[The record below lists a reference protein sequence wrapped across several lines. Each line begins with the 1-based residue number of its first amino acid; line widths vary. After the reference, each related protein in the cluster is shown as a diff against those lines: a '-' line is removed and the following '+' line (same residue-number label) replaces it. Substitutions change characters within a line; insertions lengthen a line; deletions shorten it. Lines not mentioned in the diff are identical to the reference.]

1 MAIDPIREHWW
12 WRVAPTEPGPVV
24 VVDIDGVIAD
34 AQGRQYLLEG
44 SRADWEAFFAACGD
58 DPVVVEVR
66 TLLSLLNEAVGVL
79 LVTARPIR
87 TRDLTIAWL
96 TEHALRWDLLVMRP
110 AREFAP
116 AVLFKRDVVD
126 ELRGEGFE
134 LALAIE
140 DDPDIKEMY
149 VDAGVPCLYLHS
161 GYYE

>member
-1 MAIDPIREHWW
+1 MAIDETRAHWW
-12 WRVAPTEPGPVV
+12 WREGPTVPGLAV

-44 SRADWEAFFAACGD
+44 QRADWEAFFAACGE

-66 TLLSLLNEAVGVL
+66 TLLELLDASLGIL

-87 TRDLTIAWL
+87 TRELTIAWL
-96 TEHALRWDLLVMRP
+96 GEHGLRWDLLVMRP
-110 AREFAP
+110 AGEYAP
-116 AVLFKRDVVD
+116 AVLVKQEVVD

-140 DDPDIKEMY
+140 DAPDIRDMY